1 MGLDPKGTVSL
12 ELCQI
17 VIVWQP
23 EQEFSWFSP
32 ALLIIV
38 QAVDLSV
45 YASDDRWELTPA
57 ASR

>member
-23 EQEFSWFSP
+23 EQEFACFSP